1 MKKLKTSLMTK
12 KSWKANFIIAVVTL
26 NLLIGINLICYIV
39 NKEIPSLSFV
49 LVTLWVLWTFICL
62 YKCITFGKTYKWYRV
77 INDTHNSHGMVYTF
91 VRFAWNGDK
100 ETIIA
105 KDTKTGKLIKFD
117 VKDLVEATA
126 EYVTKRIE
134 QAALF
139 FAGVTSLVILGSN
152 VINGGHWLGTIAFA
166 IISFVCFT
174 VYKLQ
179 KDEY

>member
-1 MKKLKTSLMTK
+1 MKKTN
-12 KSWKANFIIAVVTL
+12 WKNIAVISFIMGVGLLTIYL
-26 NLLIGINLICYIV
+26 LSRGLFIGLSRFAFIAGNLFSILGWI
-39 NKEIPSLSFV
+39 S
-49 LVTLWVLWTFICL
+49 L
-62 YKCITFGKTYKWYRV
+62 YKFITFGKTYKWYRV
-77 INDTHNSHGMVYTF
+77 INDTKNSHGMVNEF

-117 VKDLVEATA
+117 VKDLKEATA
-126 EYVTKRIE
+126 EYITIKLE
-134 QAALF
+134 QGVLF
-139 FAGVTSLVILGSN
+139 FAGLTALVILAAN
-152 VINGGHWLGTIAFA
+152 VINEGHWFGSVSFA

>member
-1 MKKLKTSLMTK
+1 MK
-12 KSWKANFIIAVVTL
+12 N
-26 NLLIGINLICYIV
+26 
-39 NKEIPSLSFV
+39 
-49 LVTLWVLWTFICL
+49 
-62 YKCITFGKTYKWYRV
+62 YKIYRV
-77 INDTHNSHGMVYTF
+77 IKDTHKTHGMVNAF

-126 EYVTKRIE
+126 EYLTKKLE

-139 FAGVTSLVILGSN
+139 LAGFIALIILGSN
-152 VINGGHWLGTIAFA
+152 VINGGHWFGTIGFA

-174 VYKLQ
+174 VYKIQ

>member
-1 MKKLKTSLMTK
+1 MK
-12 KSWKANFIIAVVTL
+12 N
-26 NLLIGINLICYIV
+26 
-39 NKEIPSLSFV
+39 
-49 LVTLWVLWTFICL
+49 
-62 YKCITFGKTYKWYRV
+62 YKIYRV
-77 INDTHNSHGMVYTF
+77 INDTRKSHGMVNTF

-139 FAGVTSLVILGSN
+139 LAGVTSLVILGAN
-152 VINGGHWLGTIAFA
+152 VINGGHWLCTIAFA

-174 VYKLQ
+174 VYKIQ

>member
-1 MKKLKTSLMTK
+1 MKKLK
-12 KSWKANFIIAVVTL
+12 I
-26 NLLIGINLICYIV
+26 
-39 NKEIPSLSFV
+39 
-49 LVTLWVLWTFICL
+49 
-62 YKCITFGKTYKWYRV
+62 YRV
-77 INDTHNSHGMVYTF
+77 IDDVRKSHGMVNAF
-91 VRFAWNGDK
+91 VRFAWIGDK

-126 EYVTKRIE
+126 EYLTKKLE

-139 FAGVTSLVILGSN
+139 IAGLISLVILGAN
-152 VINGGHWLGTIAFA
+152 AFNGGHWFGTIGFA

-174 VYKLQ
+174 IYKIQ